1 MRVRGVVRIVGQETS
16 CCRRIEQLLAQY
28 RGREIEVYLPPAP
41 PRQVRCRYC
50 NTERTVRMYELVYP
64 IRRVGGRR
72 AVWIEA
78 GVVELLPPT
87 PEGAQTGVRKI

>member
-1 MRVRGVVRIVGQETS
+1 
-16 CCRRIEQLLAQY
+16 
-28 RGREIEVYLPPAP
+28 
-41 PRQVRCRYC
+41 
-50 NTERTVRMYELVYP
+50 MYELVYP